1 MFCEKLRRLKAADDR
16 TTIPDSADE
25 LTYWQELGV
34 RHGGILINKGM
45 LNAVHLF
52 WAHVDSTCLRT
63 IELLDRE
70 FGREVISTGY
80 TKIMRIIQCGQ
91 KLGLTQA
98 KQQFPRHIVV
108 NFPITDDVP
117 GPQAWQS

>member
-1 MFCEKLRRLKAADDR
+1 MFCEKLRRLIAADG

-25 LTYWQELGV
+25 LTYWQDLGV
-34 RHGGILINKGM
+34 RHGGMLINKGM
-45 LNAVHLF
+45 LNAVHLL

-80 TKIMRIIQCGQ
+80 TKIMRIIQYGQ
-91 KLGLTQA
+91 KIGLTQA
-98 KQQFPRHIVV
+98 KQHFPCHEVV
-108 NFPITDDVP
+108 NF
-117 GPQAWQS
+117 